1 MAVTAISVLV
11 AGLPYTSAMATP
23 SAPQQLSLPPRQP
36 VTLDEALNL
45 AERHNPLLRAASAA
59 IDGSEAAIVSASAYQ
74 NPTFTFG
81 SLGRQRALMQT
92 AAVPGML
99 HGFNFSQTVELPVVR
114 STRIR
119 AANIRRQTSQLGLA
133 EARLAVRGAVKQA
146 FYEALRRRR
155 EMQLAQ
161 GNVDLLED
169 LRRRIQVQVD
179 VGEAA
184 RLELTRA
191 EAEVASARIA
201 VRSSELR
208 LSAALSALYAAVGAP
223 LGRVEPDGDL
233 QRPQI
238 LPTLDELQQEM
249 LTKHP
254 TIAVAES
261 QIRFTDATVENE
273 KAQRLPSPSFW
284 ADWFQQPEA
293 AQFRFGVTLNV
304 PIWNK
309 REGPIAEAEA
319 TRRQAAAV
327 AQSRRVE
334 LLAALERAYSMYQVA
349 DQQVQI
355 SETGTLR
362 QAEAAVDAAQ
372 AAFKF
377 GERGIIEVLD
387 AQRVLR
393 SARFDYLN
401 AQFDRQQALIELE
414 QLRAIDLGDTTP

>member
-1 MAVTAISVLV
+1 MPAMVACV
-11 AGLPYTSAMATP
+11 AGLLYA
-23 SAPQQLSLPPRQP
+23 QPRKP
-36 VTLDEALNL
+36 ITLDEALAL
-45 AERHNPLLRAASAA
+45 AERHNPQLRAAAA
-59 IDGSEAAIVSASAYQ
+59 GIEGAQGGIVTASAYE
-74 NPTFTFG
+74 NPTITFG
-81 SLGRQRALMQT
+81 SLGRQQALLP
-92 AAVPGML
+92 AAAIPGML
-99 HGFNFSQTVELPVVR
+99 HGLNFSQTIELPAVR

-119 AANIRRQTSQLGLA
+119 AATIRKQGATLVLDETRLGI
-133 EARLAVRGAVKQA
+133 RGAVKHA
-146 FYEALRRRR
+146 FYDALRRTR
-155 EMQLAQ
+155 ERQLAQ
-161 GNVDLLED
+161 GNVELLED

-201 VRSSELR
+201 VRSTELR
-208 LSAALSALYAAVGAP
+208 LAAALSQLYAAVGAP
-223 LGRVEPDGDL
+223 LGLVEPDGDL

-249 LTKHP
+249 LAKHP
-254 TIAVAES
+254 TLAVAEAEIQFS
-261 QIRFTDATVENE
+261 DATVASER
-273 KAQRLPSPSFW
+273 AQRLPSPSFW
-284 ADWFQQPEA
+284 TDWFRQPEA
-293 AQFRFGVTLNV
+293 SQIRFGVTLTV

-319 TRRQAAAV
+319 ARRQAAAV

-355 SETGTLR
+355 SETATLR
-362 QAEAAVDAAQ
+362 QTEAAVEAAQ

-393 SARFDYLN
+393 AARFDYVS

-414 QLRAIDLGDTTP
+414 QLRAIDLGDKTP

>member
-1 MAVTAISVLV
+1 
-11 AGLPYTSAMATP
+11 
-23 SAPQQLSLPPRQP
+23 
-36 VTLDEALNL
+36 VTLEEALAL
-45 AERHNPLLRAASAA
+45 AERHNPQLRVAKAYIEGA
-59 IDGSEAAIVSASAYQ
+59 EAGILTASAYQ
-74 NPTFTFG
+74 NPTMTFG
-81 SLGRQRALMQT
+81 SLGRQRALMQA

-99 HGFNFSQTVELPVVR
+99 HGFNFSQTIDLPMVR
-114 STRIR
+114 SSRIQ
-119 AANIRRQTSQLGLA
+119 AATIRRKTSQLALS
-133 EARLAVRGAVKQA
+133 ETRLAVRGAVKLA
-146 FYEALRRRR
+146 FFEALRYRR

-161 GNVDLLED
+161 GTLDLLED

-201 VRSSELR
+201 VRSTELR

-223 LGRVEPDGDL
+223 LGRVEPEGDL
-233 QRPQI
+233 QKPQI
-238 LPTLDELQQEM
+238 LPTLSELQQEM
-249 LTKHP
+249 VTKHP
-254 TIAVAES
+254 SLAVAES
-261 QIRFTDATVENE
+261 EIRFAEATVTSE

-293 AQFRFGVTLNV
+293 AQFRFGVSLAL

-309 REGPIAEAEA
+309 REGQIAEAEA
-319 TRRQAAAV
+319 ARRQATAE
-327 AQSRRVE
+327 AQTRRVQ
-334 LLAALERAYSMYQVA
+334 LLASLERAYNMYQVA

-362 QAEAAVDAAQ
+362 QAAAAVDAAQ

-377 GERGIIEVLD
+377 GERGILEVLD

-393 SARFDYLN
+393 AARFDYLN

-414 QLRAIDLGDTTP
+414 QLRAIDLGETIP

>member
-1 MAVTAISVLV
+1 VNRIFVITAIVV
-11 AGLPYTSAMATP
+11 YIAGSPYA
-23 SAPQQLSLPPRQP
+23 QSL
-36 VTLDEALNL
+36 TLDEALAL
-45 AERHNPLLRAASAA
+45 AERHNPQLRAASAGIEGA
-59 IDGSEAAIVSASAYQ
+59 EAGIVTASAYQ
-74 NPTFTFG
+74 NPTITFG
-81 SLGRQRALMQT
+81 SLGRQQALLPS
-92 AAVPGML
+92 AAIPGML
-99 HGFNFSQTVELPVVR
+99 HGLNFSQTVDMPVVR

-119 AANIRRQTSQLGLA
+119 AATVRKQGAEFALA
-133 EARLAVRGAVKQA
+133 ETRLAVRGAVKHA
-146 FYEALRRRR
+146 FYNALRRTR
-155 EMQLAQ
+155 EKQLAE
-161 GNVDLLED
+161 GNVELLED

-201 VRSSELR
+201 VRSAELR
-208 LSAALSALYAAVGAP
+208 RAAALSQLYAAVGTP
-223 LGRVEPDGDL
+223 LGQVQPDGDL
-233 QRPQI
+233 ERSQI
-238 LPTLDELQQEM
+238 LPSLSELQQEM
-249 LTKHP
+249 LAKHP
-254 TIAVAES
+254 SLAVADSE
-261 QIRFTDATVENE
+261 IRFTEATVASER
-273 KAQRLPSPSFW
+273 AQRLPSPSFW
-284 ADWFQQPEA
+284 TDWFRQPEA
-293 AQFRFGVTLNV
+293 SQLRFGVTLTV
-304 PIWNK
+304 PVWNK

-319 TRRQAAAV
+319 ARRQAAAL

-362 QAEAAVDAAQ
+362 QAEAAVEAAQ

-393 SARFDYLN
+393 AARFDYVT

-414 QLRAIDLGDTTP
+414 QLRAIDLGEKTK